1 MFYMIF
7 ITLEKFPFFL
17 PKVPHSRKTANVSGI
32 SPKIKNKLFFSDL
45 AKQKKCFL
53 TNIN

>member
-32 SPKIKNKLFFSDL
+32 SPKIKNDL
-45 AKQKKCFL
+45 AKQKKSFL